1 MPLSVIGAG
10 FGRTGTMSL
19 KLALEAL
26 GVGRCYHMV
35 EVFPNP
41 AAPDLWIQA
50 LDGRL
55 GDWEKIFADYGA
67 TTDVP
72 GCLFYKELAE
82 AYPDAKVILTT
93 RDPDKWF
100 ASTQATIFADSTHAS
115 LGDRKL
121 LEMMQRLVMAMF
133 DGRIHEHDHC
143 IEIFQRHN
151 AEVVR
156 AIPPE
161 RLLVY
166 DVAEG
171 WEPLCRFLGKPV
183 PDRPYPQ
190 ANSREEFVNHHLP
203 ENVARLREGSATFG

>member
-26 GVGRCYHMV
+26 GLGRCYHMI

-41 AAPDLWIQA
+41 AAPGLWLQA
-50 LDGRL
+50 LDGTL
-55 GDWEKIFADYGA
+55 GDWEKLFADYGC

-72 GCLFYKELAE
+72 GCMFYRELAE
-82 AYPDAKVILTT
+82 AYPDAKLILTV
-93 RDPDKWF
+93 RDPEAWF
-100 ASTQATIFADSTHAS
+100 RSTQATIFAESTNDRLAGNPE
-115 LGDRKL
+115 LGEMMRKL
-121 LEMMQRLVMAMF
+121 VFGLF
-133 DGRIHEHDHC
+133 DGRVHDHDHC
-143 IEIFQRHN
+143 IAAFERWN
-151 AEVVR
+151 AEVIA

-171 WEPLCRFLGKPV
+171 WEPLCRFLGKAV
-183 PDRPYPQ
+183 PNTPFPST
-190 ANSREEFVNHHLP
+190 NSTEEFVNRRVP
-203 ENVARLREGSATFG
+203 ETQAQLGT